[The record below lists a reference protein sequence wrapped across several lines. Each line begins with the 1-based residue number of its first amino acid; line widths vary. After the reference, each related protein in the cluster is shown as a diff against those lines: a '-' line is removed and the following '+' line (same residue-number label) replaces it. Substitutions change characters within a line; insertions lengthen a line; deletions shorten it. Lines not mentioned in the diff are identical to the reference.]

1 MNIKRSFGASTLFDR
16 RPSSATIGLALA
28 ALSAFATLFQG
39 ITTLLSVSGF
49 YFDFI
54 YRISEVALSWR
65 MGLIV
70 TIWATLELVAIF
82 LAQQPRPLARM
93 AVISMVGVK
102 LLAFLTSNQSSLPV
116 WQYVVLLAI
125 SVAPI
130 VLLLSRTS
138 NNYYTLK

>member
-1 MNIKRSFGASTLFDR
+1 
-16 RPSSATIGLALA
+16 
-28 ALSAFATLFQG
+28 
-39 ITTLLSVSGF
+39 
-49 YFDFI
+49 
-54 YRISEVALSWR
+54 
-65 MGLIV
+65 
-70 TIWATLELVAIF
+70 
-82 LAQQPRPLARM
+82 LARM